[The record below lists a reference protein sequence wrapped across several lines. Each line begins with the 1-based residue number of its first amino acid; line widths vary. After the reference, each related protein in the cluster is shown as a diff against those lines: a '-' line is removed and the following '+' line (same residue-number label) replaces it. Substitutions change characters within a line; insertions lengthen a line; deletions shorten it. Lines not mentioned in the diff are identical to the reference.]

1 MTVPRA
7 DLDSPWKNILR
18 AYFPQAIA
26 FFFPQTAAL
35 IDWNRPYEFLDKEFQ
50 QITRDAE
57 LGKRYADQLVKVW
70 QVDGAELWLLVH
82 VEVQAQREKAF
93 EQRMFTYSLRIFD
106 RYQQIPISLAI
117 LCDESD
123 QWRPH
128 EYGVN
133 YPDTRLSFEF
143 GTVKLIDYRE
153 RWAELER
160 SDNPFATVVMAHLKV
175 LETKRNVDLRKAWKF
190 TLTKALYE
198 KGYGKQEILNLY
210 RFIDWVMILP
220 EAVERSFWQEL
231 LSFEEERKMTYVTN
245 AERFG
250 LEQALERGLEQ
261 GIERGLEQGIE
272 QGIERGLEQGIEQ
285 GIERERSLILRQL
298 TRKIGTIAPNIE
310 TQIAALSV
318 SQLES
323 LGEALLDFAG
333 SADLDEWL
341 KSHQP

>member
-1 MTVPRA
+1 MLLLYNRDDRPSSKTSMTEPRA

-50 QITRDAE
+50 QIARDAE

-70 QVDGAELWLLVH
+70 QVDGAELWLLIH

-93 EQRMFTYSLRIFD
+93 EKRMFTYSIRIFD

-123 QWRPH
+123 RWRPYQ
-128 EYGVN
+128 YGAK

-198 KGYGKQEILNLY
+198 KGYGRQEILDLY
-210 RFIDWVMILP
+210 LFIDWVMILP
-220 EAVERSFWQEL
+220 EAAERSFWQEL
-231 LSFEEERKMTYVTN
+231 QSFEEERKVTYVTN
-245 AERFG
+245 AERFM
-250 LEQALERGLEQ
+250 LEQAIEK
-261 GIERGLEQGIE
+261 GIK
-272 QGIERGLEQGIEQ
+272 Q

-310 TQIAALSV
+310 AQIAALSV
-318 SQLES
+318 SQLEL
-323 LGEALLDFAG
+323 LGEALLDFSG

-341 KSHQP
+341 RTLGA